1 MNARFM
7 VALVFY
13 SFWAAGG
20 SASTVE
26 PDSAASQSDG
36 HGVWNFL
43 VEHLGESLAKQ
54 SVVRLESGQL
64 NSNDISTGYYETYRF
79 TPPSMPSE
87 HALFGIQ
94 TDLAGNYEVM
104 YEGQFPDCVTSPELC
119 DVAISSSAAVEIAKS
134 GGLATGANGY
144 TVKLVIA
151 EGVAGF
157 VWYVAPRDESVHL
170 FTGPTVL
177 INAHSGDIEKR
188 TSGFN

>member
-1 MNARFM
+1 MNARLM

-13 SFWAAGG
+13 SFWAASG
-20 SASTVE
+20 SAFTAE
-26 PDSAASQSDG
+26 PDSAGTQSDG

-43 VEHLGESLAKQ
+43 VEHLGESLAKR

-64 NSNDISTGYYETYRF
+64 NSNDSSTGYYEIYRF
-79 TPPSMPSE
+79 TPPSMPNE
-87 HALFGIQ
+87 HALIGIQ
-94 TDLAGNYEVM
+94 TDLVGNYEVM
-104 YEGQFPDCVTSPELC
+104 YEGNLPDCVTNPDLC
-119 DVAISSSAAVEIAKS
+119 DVAISSSTAVEIAKS
-134 GGLATGANGY
+134 GGMASGADGY

-151 EGVAGF
+151 ESVAGF

-188 TSGFN
+188 TAGFN